1 MAKFAQV
8 GHSPLPVPQVPPV
21 SSNKKVSIPC
31 RRIPQNCV
39 CGATGRNVVT
49 LGLFLATL
57 DRKSHHSLAQGLC
70 RVTFLRLGPVKA
82 LIPAKQTRLSRS
94 FCELVEKLGIFR
106 TAALP
111 SPPFS
116 NISVVPLSCCLVSA
130 AAVQSCQFPP
140 PLATAMHDGHPRLH
154 PRGLKGEV
162 KREDPRIERSFG
174 S

>member
-1 MAKFAQV
+1 LAKFAQV

-21 SSNKKVSIPC
+21 SSNRNVSVPC

-57 DRKSHHSLAQGLC
+57 NRKSHHSLAQGLS
-70 RVTFLRLGPVKA
+70 RVTFLGLGPVKA

-106 TAALP
+106 SAALP
-111 SPPFS
+111 FPPLS
-116 NISVVPLSCCLVSA
+116 NISVVPLSCCLVFTA
-130 AAVQSCQFPP
+130 AAESCQCHSPSSSCHRH
-140 PLATAMHDGHPRLH
+140 A
-154 PRGLKGEV
+154 
-162 KREDPRIERSFG
+162 
-174 S
+174 